1 MRGLSLDA
9 DDLENSQVLQLQ
21 QRIIEDQDE
30 DLDRLGAAIG
40 RQREIGLMIGEE
52 LEYHVSLLEET
63 DVHIDSVDGKL
74 NNAKKSLSKI
84 SKKVKDKTPSL
95 SFENHTQENNGSS
108 YKMLIPSIFKIYNEE
123 IKKHIK

>member
-84 SKKVKDKTPSL
+84 SKKVKDKNFDFEGSL
-95 SFENHTQENNGSS
+95 
-108 YKMLIPSIFKIYNEE
+108 KPI
-123 IKKHIK
+123 

>member
-21 QRIIEDQDE
+21 QRIIE
-30 DLDRLGAAIG
+30 AIG